1 MFYDIV
7 FLYERISNIFN
18 IFLIIIIQIKI
29 MQVMIDHSYV

>member
-18 IFLIIIIQIKI
+18 IFLIIIQIKI
-29 MQVMIDHSYV
+29 MQVMIGHSYV

>member
-18 IFLIIIIQIKI
+18 IFLIIIQIKI

>member
-18 IFLIIIIQIKI
+18 IFLIIIRIKI

>member
-18 IFLIIIIQIKI
+18 IFLIIIQIKV

>member
-18 IFLIIIIQIKI
+18 IFLIIIQIKI
-29 MQVMIDHSYV
+29 MQVMIDHS

>member
-1 MFYDIV
+1 MFYDII

-18 IFLIIIIQIKI
+18 IFLIIIQIKI

>member
-7 FLYERISNIFN
+7 FLYECISNIFN
-18 IFLIIIIQIKI
+18 IFLIIIQIKI